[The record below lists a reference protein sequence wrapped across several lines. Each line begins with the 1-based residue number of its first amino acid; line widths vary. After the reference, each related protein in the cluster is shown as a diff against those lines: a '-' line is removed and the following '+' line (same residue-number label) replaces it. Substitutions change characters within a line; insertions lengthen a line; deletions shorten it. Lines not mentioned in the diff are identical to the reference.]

1 VADTLSLGRDAFDRQ
16 AWSRAYEHLSVAA
29 ANEPLEVDDLE
40 RLAACAYLSGRSH
53 ESSEVW
59 ADAHQQSV
67 RIGEV
72 ARAARSAFWLAFS
85 LLNSG
90 EIERGGGWVDR
101 AQRLLDDERL
111 ECVERGYVRYAAA
124 LRAIFSGDGAGAF
137 AGFSEAVAVGE
148 RYRDAELSALAR
160 IGVGRCL
167 IYQGDFAAGLALLD
181 EAMVAVE
188 TRDLSPVAVGDSY
201 CTVIEGCVEVFDT
214 RRAQVWTAALATWCD
229 QQPEL
234 VLYRSECLVHRAELM
249 HLRGEWAEALREL
262 EQFVD
267 RSAFPKGRMLGTLE
281 YLRAEL
287 HRLRGDFGAAEGAYR
302 AAGTIGR
309 DVQPGHALARLAQGH
324 VEAANA
330 AIRRAVAETL
340 GPVSRARLLPAFVDI
355 VLASDDVAA
364 AEGAAAELAALA
376 DAFDRPF
383 VRALADQALGS
394 VRLAAGDATA
404 AVTLLRRAWNGWR
417 DLEAPYEAARVRVE
431 IACACR
437 ALGDEDGASMELD
450 AARLA
455 FVNLGALAD
464 IDRVDRLLGV
474 ESGNVTGG
482 LSAREREV
490 LVLVAAGRS
499 NREIATALVISEKT
513 VSSHISHIL
522 TKLGVPSRTAAASY
536 AYEHGL
542 L

>member
-1 VADTLSLGRDAFDRQ
+1 MADTLSLGREAFDRQ

-29 ANEPLEVDDLE
+29 ADGPLDVDDLE
-40 RLAACAYLSGRSH
+40 RLAACAYLSGRSR

-59 ADAHQQSV
+59 ASAHQQSV

-85 LLNSG
+85 LLNAG

-101 AQRLLDDERL
+101 AQRLLEDAKL

-124 LRAIFSGDGAGAF
+124 LRAIFSGDGERAF
-137 AGFSEAVAVGE
+137 AGFSDAAAVGD

-167 IYQGDFAAGLALLD
+167 IYQGDFAGGLALLD
-181 EAMVAVE
+181 EAMIAVE
-188 TRDLSPVAVGDSY
+188 TRELSPVAVGDSY

-214 RRAQVWTAALATWCD
+214 RRAQVWTTALASWCD

-249 HLRGEWAEALREL
+249 HLRGAWAEALEEL
-262 EQFVD
+262 EHFIERFVM
-267 RSAFPKGRMLGTLE
+267 PNHRMLGTLH

-287 HRLRGDFGAAEGAYR
+287 HRLRGDFPAAETAYR
-302 AAGTIGR
+302 EASAVGQNI
-309 DVQPGHALARLAQGH
+309 QPGHALARLAQGQLD
-324 VEAANA
+324 AANA
-330 AIRRAVAETL
+330 AIRRTVAEAED
-340 GPVSRARLLPAFVDI
+340 PISRARLLPAFVDI
-355 VLASDDVAA
+355 MLTSNDVAA
-364 AEGAAAELAALA
+364 AEGAAGELAVLA

-383 VRALADQALGS
+383 VRALAEHALGC
-394 VRLAAGDATA
+394 VRLAAGDPSA
-404 AVTLLRRAWNGWR
+404 AITSLRRAWNGWR
-417 DLEAPYEAARVRVE
+417 DVEAPYEAARARVA

-450 AARLA
+450 AAKLA
-455 FVNLGALAD
+455 FVDLGAATD
-464 IDRVDRLLGV
+464 IDRVDQLLGV
-474 ESGNVTGG
+474 EPIGLAGG

-490 LVLVAAGRS
+490 LALVAAGRS
-499 NREIATALVISEKT
+499 NREIADALVISEKT
-513 VSSHISHIL
+513 VSSHVSHIL

-536 AYEHGL
+536 AHEHGL

>member
-1 VADTLSLGRDAFDRQ
+1 MADTLSLGRDAFDRQ
-16 AWSRAYEHLSVAA
+16 AWSSAYEHLSVAA
-29 ANEPLEVDDLE
+29 VNEPLGVDDLE
-40 RLAACAYLSGRSH
+40 RLAACAYLSGRSR

-85 LLNSG
+85 LLNGG

-101 AQRLLDDERL
+101 AQRLLDDEKL

-124 LRAIFSGDGAGAF
+124 LRAIFSGDGADAF
-137 AGFSEAVAVGE
+137 TGFAEAVALGD
-148 RYRDAELSALAR
+148 RYRDTELRALAR
-160 IGVGRCL
+160 IGLGRCL
-167 IYQGDFAAGLALLD
+167 IYQGDFAGGLALLD

-188 TRDLSPVAVGDSY
+188 TREVSPIAVGDSY

-249 HLRGEWAEALREL
+249 HLRGEWAEAQREL
-262 EQFVD
+262 EQFIERMD
-267 RSAFPKGRMLGTLE
+267 LPKGRMLGTLE

-287 HRLRGDFGAAEGAYR
+287 YRLRGEFRAAEAAYV
-302 AAGTIGR
+302 AAGAIGH

-330 AIRRAVAETL
+330 AIRRAVAETE
-340 GPVSRARLLPAFVDI
+340 GPISRARLLPAFVDI
-355 VLASDDVAA
+355 VLASDDVTA
-364 AEGAAAELAALA
+364 AEVAATELTALA
-376 DAFDRPF
+376 DAFDRPY
-383 VRALADQALGS
+383 VRALADQASGR
-394 VRLAAGDATA
+394 VRLAAGDTTA
-404 AVTLLRRAWNGWR
+404 AVPALRRAWNGWR
-417 DLEAPYEAARVRVE
+417 ALEAPYEAARVRVD
-431 IACACR
+431 IGCACR
-437 ALGDEDGASMELD
+437 ALGDEDGASMELH

-455 FVNLGALAD
+455 FADLGAVTD
-464 IDRVDRLLGV
+464 IGRVDQLLGD
-474 ESGNVTGG
+474 ESADVPGG

-490 LVLVAAGRS
+490 LALVAAGRS
-499 NREIATALVISEKT
+499 NRQIAEVLVISEKT

-522 TKLGVPSRTAAASY
+522 TKLGVPSRTAAATY